1 MILLLHKV
9 SPTVAAAA
17 DADPMIPTFIFPK
30 VRPRQP
36 QHNEVRMDREP
47 DHHYCGPMDPLEHN
61 RAAWNLLFEK
71 GCEWTKPVDSQTIE
85 RARRGEWAV
94 LLTPRRKVPRSWFGD
109 LRGMNVL
116 CLASG
121 GGQQAPVL
129 AAAGASVVSF
139 DLSENQLAQDRMVAE
154 REALSLQCI
163 QGDMAD
169 LSVFGDAQFDLVFN
183 PISTVFVPDVLPVWR
198 ESFRV
203 LRPGGALLSGFM
215 NPGFFLFD
223 HKPLGGSE
231 DLVVKYSLP
240 YSELEPQH
248 LCPSRREEIEGGG
261 ALEFSHSL
269 ETLLGGQ
276 LAAGFVI
283 TGFYEDWWSDEETPL
298 NRFSPT
304 SMATRSI
311 RLESSPGT

>member
-1 MILLLHKV
+1 
-9 SPTVAAAA
+9 
-17 DADPMIPTFIFPK
+17 
-30 VRPRQP
+30 
-36 QHNEVRMDREP
+36 MDREP
-47 DHHYCGPMDPLEHN
+47 GHHYCGSMDHLEHN
-61 RAAWNLLFEK
+61 REAWNLLSEK
-71 GCEWTKPVDSQTIE
+71 GCEWTVPVSSQTIE
-85 RARRGEWAV
+85 RARRGEWDV
-94 LLTPRRKVPRSWFGD
+94 VLTPRRKVPKSWFGE
-109 LRGMNVL
+109 LERKRVL

-169 LSVFGDAQFDLVFN
+169 LSVFDDAQFDLIFN
-183 PISTVFVPDVLPVWR
+183 PVSTVFVPDVLPVWR
-198 ESFRV
+198 ECSRV
-203 LRPGGALLSGFM
+203 LRPGGCLLSGFM

-223 HKPLGGSE
+223 HEPLGGSE

-240 YSELEPQH
+240 YSELESQQ
-248 LCPSRREEIEGGG
+248 LSPSRREEIEGGG

-269 ETLLGGQ
+269 DTLLGGQ

-283 TGFYEDWWSDEETPL
+283 AGFYEDWWRDEETPL

-304 SMATRSI
+304 SMATRAI
-311 RLESSPGT
+311 RLESSRGT